1 MTSIPIY
8 YDIFG
13 FRTEAHLDTLTTSRN
28 WKVMLENFFVRSVIR
43 KVVIVT
49 YKISY
54 DTKYNNIS
62 VCNPGGLYL

>member
-1 MTSIPIY
+1 
-8 YDIFG
+8 
-13 FRTEAHLDTLTTSRN
+13 
-28 WKVMLENFFVRSVIR
+28 MLENFFVRSVIR